1 MMISIQEALQIVDEQ
16 QTLLKVHQLS
26 VEESLGFYIAE
37 EIQAPFD
44 LPSFDNSA
52 MDGYAVCGISEHYEV
67 IGEIQAGNISEFHL
81 SAGEAVRIFTGAKV
95 PSSASAV
102 VMQEQTEVKGKEL
115 SVLASISEGQNIRRK
130 GNELRKGDSVF
141 LPGKLINPTTV
152 GLLTSLGLTSI
163 SVYKKPIVRIIST
176 GDELIP
182 AGNALQEGQIYESN
196 SSTLASVMQKF
207 GFDCS
212 EKSHLKD
219 DFELIKTNIG
229 KAVDSSD
236 VLLLSGGI
244 SVGDYDFVRQALI
257 ESGVQELFYRV
268 LQKPGKPL
276 YFGRKDDTFVFA
288 LPGNPASSLTCFYVY
303 VFPLL
308 QKLSGAKDTG
318 LMRVNVPLAH
328 DYTMK
333 TDRPSFLKAKIE
345 YQKISILDGQAS
357 SMIHSMSMANALC
370 FMHQKGEYRS
380 GDLVECLI
388 ID

>member
-196 SSTLASVMQKF
+196 SSTLSSVLENY
-207 GFDCS
+207 GFDCTG
-212 EKSHLKD
+212 KSHLKD
-219 DFELIKTNIG
+219 DFELIKTAI
-229 KAVDSSD
+229 AEALSQSD

-244 SVGDYDFVRQALI
+244 SVGDYDFVRQSLQ
-257 ESGVQELFYRV
+257 ENGVDELFYKVR
-268 LQKPGKPL
+268 QKPGKPL
-276 YFGRKDDTFVFA
+276 YFGRKGNKFVFA
-288 LPGNPASSLTCFYVY
+288 LPGNPASSLTCFYLY
-303 VFPLL
+303 VLPLL
-308 QKLSGAKDTG
+308 QKMSGALTTG
-318 LMRVNVPLAH
+318 LLRVKLPLAH
-328 DYTMK
+328 SYLMK
-333 TDRPSFLKAKIE
+333 SDRPSFLKAQIDSNS
-345 YQKISILDGQAS
+345 ISILDGQAS
-357 SMIHSMSMANALC
+357 SMIHSMSTANALC
-370 FMHQKGEYRS
+370 YIDQNGEYQV

-388 ID
+388 L